1 MAALTAPVVIAA
13 VAGVALVGLVAGL
26 VVGRRRSGGGGSGGG
41 SSTTPNAAGH
51 SWDANVNARAGGIQL
66 EEPYPGAAAG
76 VAGHGGTGGG
86 GQDATS
92 VDVI

>member
-1 MAALTAPVVIAA
+1 
-13 VAGVALVGLVAGL
+13 VGLVAGL
-26 VVGRRRSGGGGSGGG
+26 VVGRRRSGGGGGGGG
-41 SSTTPNAAGH
+41 SSSYSTTPNAAGH